1 MSNEV
6 YANGREIAC
15 KAASGKTVAAFP
27 DVCLSPPSPP
37 AGPLPVPYP
46 NTSSAS
52 DTTNG
57 SSTVMISGEE
67 VMLKDSS
74 AFKTSTGDEAAT
86 KSLGM
91 GVITHTIQGEAS
103 FISWSMDVKI
113 EGQNVDR
120 HLDITIHNEQSRV
133 AQTPPYPYVDRM
145 AMMNAAGSD
154 CDKERE
160 NIADKCELK
169 DKNGNPTGKPDLR
182 KTKCPNSSA
191 VQQADQKKRNID
203 SEIETAKAANN
214 SGLLRRL
221 ESRKK
226 VIVKD
231 WKKAYEDYA
240 QQINDNP
247 CHDAMRCAAVPYGQ
261 PGTNPAP
268 THAAPTRRPIIS

>member
-1 MSNEV
+1 
-6 YANGREIAC
+6 
-15 KAASGKTVAAFP
+15 
-27 DVCLSPPSPP
+27 
-37 AGPLPVPYP
+37 
-46 NTSSAS
+46 
-52 DTTNG
+52 
-57 SSTVMISGEE
+57 
-67 VMLKDSS
+67 
-74 AFKTSTGDEAAT
+74 
-86 KSLGM
+86 
-91 GVITHTIQGEAS
+91 
-103 FISWSMDVKI
+103 
-113 EGQNVDR
+113 
-120 HLDITIHNEQSRV
+120 
-133 AQTPPYPYVDRM
+133 
-145 AMMNAAGSD
+145 MMNAAGSD

-221 ESRKK
+221 EFRKK

-261 PGTNPAP
+261 PGTNPCCPDQTPDHFIEAMAFMEDRNANINSKEWKGIYDQYEAP
-268 THAAPTRRPIIS
+268 CLCVEGVTATMATHGQLSTHRKVVAMKERKMTVKRAGEVGAHAASKVFTHCSKECLEAQLKPHIEHLGAKKEISPIPHGRSASGDYFPIAKNNMADIMRGGR